1 MALNVIDDSKLENV
15 NEQILSQSKDEAEY
29 QEVIA

>member
-15 NEQILSQSKDEAEY
+15 NEQILSQSKNVGEY
-29 QEVIA
+29 REIIA

>member
-15 NEQILSQSKDEAEY
+15 NEQILSQSKDETEY
-29 QEVIA
+29 REVIA

>member
-1 MALNVIDDSKLENV
+1 MALNVIDDSKHENV

-29 QEVIA
+29 REVIA